1 MCGIWVYLTKNK
13 SIETN
18 YAKIYSTFMKS
29 RNRGPDRSHL
39 VALNLKYNDIYIGFH
54 RLSIMDT
61 STKGDQPFI
70 LEDEERIIYAVC
82 NGEIYNFKHL
92 VEKYNISTKSG
103 SDCEVIPHIYKQT
116 SIKNLAHELCSD
128 EVSGEFACVII
139 DINKKTNNFVVHAM
153 RDSFGIRPLFVS
165 EDETSMCFSS
175 ELKSIIHENPT
186 KLNKVKP
193 ATYVTYLGDTIHHGF
208 IRKLE
213 EYKYFDIHSIKPT
226 VYELSEAKKIIRE
239 TFRRIVRER
248 MIADR
253 TIGFLLSG
261 GVDSSLCVGEGA
273 VYLKELNSTQKI
285 ITVCV
290 GMDGATDEKYA
301 NLVAQFVDSNHYH
314 VKKSEEDFI
323 KCCESDIVYI
333 TESFDITTNR
343 ASTGQFLASL
353 EAKKLGCIV
362 LIIGDGSDELF
373 GGYKYFHKAPSPEE
387 YHQEILRLLDDI
399 DDFDVRRADRCVTY
413 NGLEARTPFLDHRFI
428 KAVLS
433 IDPVLRMPI
442 NGVEKWLLRES
453 FKDMNII
460 PNEVLFRPKEAFS
473 DGVSSMKRSWYQIF
487 QEHIDKKISDTYNE
501 DTQYNYHC
509 MPRTKEAYY
518 YREQFTKYFGT
529 SSELAKTMPYF
540 WLPKWVGEIF
550 EPSARVLDVYKIKED
565 SELKEDKELKEEE
578 IREANI

>member
-1 MCGIWVYLTKNK
+1 MCGIWLYVTKNK
-13 SIETN
+13 SVTID
-18 YAKIYSTFMKS
+18 YAKIYGSFMKS

-39 VALNLKYNDIYIGFH
+39 VALNLKHNDIYIGFH

-70 LEDEERIIYAVC
+70 IEDEERIIYTIC

-92 VEKYNISTKSG
+92 IEKYNIDTKSG

-116 SIKNLAHELCSD
+116 NIKNVVHELCSN
-128 EVSGEFACVII
+128 EVSGEFACIII
-139 DINKKTNNFVVHAM
+139 DINKKTNNFVIHAM
-153 RDSFGIRPLFVS
+153 RDSFGIRPLFIS
-165 EDETSMCFSS
+165 EDKSSMCFSS
-175 ELKSIIHENPT
+175 ELKSIIHKNPQ
-186 KLNKVKP
+186 KLQKVQP
-193 ATYVTYLGDTIHHGF
+193 ATYITYIADSIHSGF
-208 IRKLE
+208 IKKTE

-226 VYELSEAKKIIRE
+226 IYSLTEAKKIIRE
-239 TFRRIVRER
+239 TFRRVVRDR

-253 TIGFLLSG
+253 QIGFLLSG
-261 GVDSSLCVGEGA
+261 GVDSSLCVGEGSL
-273 VYLKELNSTQKI
+273 YMKELNSANKI

-290 GMDGATDEKYA
+290 GMEGATDEKYA
-301 NLVAQFVDSNHYH
+301 YKVANHVYSEHYH
-314 VKKSEEDFI
+314 IKKTEEDFI
-323 KCCESDIVYI
+323 KCCEDIVYI

-343 ASTGQFLASL
+343 ASTGQFLVSL
-353 EAKKLGCIV
+353 EAKKIGCIV

-413 NGLEARTPFLDHRFI
+413 NGLEARTPFLDHRFV

-433 IDPVLRMPI
+433 IDPVLRMPRL
-442 NGVEKWLLRES
+442 GVEKWLLRES
-453 FKDMNII
+453 FYGLDII

-487 QEHIDKKISDTYNE
+487 QEHIDKKIDDKFLE

-509 MPRTKEAYY
+509 IPRTKEAYY
-518 YREQFTKYFGT
+518 YRKQFSNYFGKNK
-529 SSELAKTMPYF
+529 EIAKTMPYY

-550 EPSARVLDVYKIKED
+550 EPSARVLDVYNTEIKEN
-565 SELKEDKELKEEE
+565 K
-578 IREANI
+578 